1 MKVAFEVAIAFI
13 VLAVAVFIGAAI
25 WDAAHDDG
33 LVIEAFQV
41 PPDMAA
47 RGLTGQTVASQ
58 LLDKLS
64 ALQAATDSARTPTS
78 YTNNWG
84 NDIKVENPQHRHLH
98 RRVQALSRRL
108 ARARDA
114 YQRRGLPR
122 RHRRDGDRARR
133 RR

>member
-1 MKVAFEVAIAFI
+1 MLAIA
-13 VLAVAVFIGAAI
+13 VFVGAAI
-25 WDAAHDDG
+25 WNAAHDDG

-41 PPDMAA
+41 PPDMTA

-64 ALQAATDSARTPTS
+64 RSRRRRTRPRTATS

-84 NDIKVENPQHRHLH
+84 DDIKVEIPNTGNLH
-98 RRVQALSRRL
+98 WRVQALSRRL